1 MYKVYIQYFETREV
15 HMDIIIS
22 NSDKIPIYEQITKQI
37 KDMILNGTLKEG
49 EPLPSMRFLAKELRI
64 SMITTKRAYEEL
76 EREGFIESYVG
87 KGSFVKAVNQEY
99 IREKIQKEMEDAISI
114 AVEKAKLSGISKEEF
129 LEVVQWIY
137 EES

>member
-1 MYKVYIQYFETREV
+1 MY
-15 HMDIIIS
+15 IIIS

-129 LEVVQWIY
+129 LEAVQWIY

>member
-1 MYKVYIQYFETREV
+1 
-15 HMDIIIS
+15 MDIIIS

-129 LEVVQWIY
+129 LEAVQWIY

>member
-1 MYKVYIQYFETREV
+1 
-15 HMDIIIS
+15 MDIIIS

-114 AVEKAKLSGISKEEF
+114 AIEKAKLSGISKEEF